1 MVHRSNATPVK
12 LSIILLSDK
21 NGRYFIVSIFI
32 YSFNNVVNT
41 KGTYSSTQ
49 VTIKAGKQEKTSKIA
64 TETPHP
70 IFDESF
76 VFLLSSKI
84 DEIKI
89 KIKDVDTEEE
99 MGTVK
104 LDFTDLAQN
113 PMERKIIP
121 INDEL
126 NMTAT
131 LSANIKYS

>member
-1 MVHRSNATPVK
+1 MFF
-12 LSIILLSDK
+12 LSEKI
-21 NGRYFIVSIFI
+21 GRYFIVSIFI
-32 YSFNNVVNT
+32 FSFNNVVNT

-49 VTIKAGKQEKTSKIA
+49 VTIQAGNQEKTSKIA

-76 VFLLSSKI
+76 VFVLSSKT
-84 DEIKI
+84 DEIKMN
-89 KIKDVDTEEE
+89 IKDVETEEE
-99 MGTVK
+99 IGIIK

-113 PMERKIIP
+113 PMERKILP
-121 INDEL
+121 LNDKS

>member
-1 MVHRSNATPVK
+1 M
-12 LSIILLSDK
+12 
-21 NGRYFIVSIFI
+21 
-32 YSFNNVVNT
+32 VNT

-49 VTIKAGKQEKTSKIA
+49 VTIQAGQQEKTSKID

-76 VFLLSSKI
+76 VFVLSSKI
-84 DEIKI
+84 DEIRI
-89 KIKDVDTEEE
+89 SIKDIETEEE
-99 MGTVK
+99 MGKIK

-113 PMERKIIP
+113 SMERKILP
-121 INDEL
+121 LNDKS